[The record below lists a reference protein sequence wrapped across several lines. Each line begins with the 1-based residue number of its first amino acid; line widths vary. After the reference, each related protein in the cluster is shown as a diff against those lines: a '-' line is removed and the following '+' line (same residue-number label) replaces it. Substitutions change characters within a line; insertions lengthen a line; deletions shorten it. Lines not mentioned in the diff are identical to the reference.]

1 MKEILKQEL
10 MEYSEKIDK
19 RIKFIDNELKDL
31 KLFYEIGDSEVN
43 KKISRIV
50 INFLKEKNWNFE
62 KQRTIYGS
70 QLYLE
75 DNMLLLRAFK
85 HKHKSNINFLSDTK
99 NLGEVISLLPDGFAF
114 GVEQISK
121 LIDEHN
127 KLEEKFKPKK
137 EEDSYN
143 YGYRRGRSYHNSY
156 YDHKNII
163 IKKTLKGKFD
173 IINSWRSEE
182 EEIEEITAIADS
194 YGSDIKL
201 NIGDRISS
209 QVLYYD
215 EIYNKTLQMIDN
227 IKAMSNEAKQ
237 QHDNTMAQIINLTE
251 EDKFRSL
258 MMAYEL

>member
-10 MEYSEKIDK
+10 KEYSEKIDK

-31 KLFYEIGDSEVN
+31 KLFYEIEDSEVN
-43 KKISRIV
+43 KKISRIA
-50 INFLKEKNWNFE
+50 INFLKEKKWNFE

-70 QLYLE
+70 QLYCENDALS
-75 DNMLLLRAFK
+75 LREFK
-85 HKHKSNINFLSDTK
+85 HHHISKINFLSSDSIK
-99 NLGEVISLLPDGFAF
+99 EIISLLPDGFAF

-121 LIDEHN
+121 IIDEHN
-127 KLEEKFKPKK
+127 KLRDKFEPKK

-143 YGYRRGRSYHNSY
+143 YGYRRGRSYHNRY

-201 NIGDRISS
+201 NIGDRILS

-215 EIYNKTLQMIDN
+215 EVYEKAIKMIDD

-237 QHDNTMAQIINLTE
+237 QYDTTMTQIINLTE